1 MTDWTD
7 LRYLLHGN
15 RRQRRSHSMLQ
26 ALDLWAVL
34 ANFKPMLAGTIPL
47 DIDIASSD
55 LDVLCEVAPAEAQRF
70 GELLR
75 THYGHRASFQLRQHT
90 IGEQAT
96 IIGSF
101 RYRGREVE
109 VFGQAVPTAQQKGF
123 RHLLVEAAVLKAGG
137 EAWRRAVRQLK
148 KQGLKTEPAFA
159 TLLQLPGNPYEA
171 LLLLE
176 GKTSVELQALMARYP
191 IGRTR

>member
-1 MTDWTD
+1 VKDCTD

-15 RRQRRSHSMLQ
+15 RRQRSSYSLLH
-26 ALDLWAVL
+26 ALDLWTVL
-34 ANFKPMLAGTIPL
+34 TNFKPVLAGTIPL
-47 DIDIASSD
+47 NIDIPGSD

-75 THYGHRASFQLRQHT
+75 THYGHRAGFQVTQQTISSHPSIISSFY
-90 IGEQAT
+90 
-96 IIGSF
+96 
-101 RYRGREVE
+101 YRGREVE
-109 VFGQAVPTAQQKGF
+109 IFGQALPTVQQNGF
-123 RHLLVEAAVLKAGG
+123 RHLLVEAAVLAAGG

-159 TLLQLPGNPYEA
+159 KLLQLPGNPYEA

-176 GKTSVELQALMARYP
+176 GKTSVELQALIARCP
-191 IGRTR
+191 IGRTC